1 MPLSLD
7 DDRWNTL
14 RTAYKMP
21 ATDVVSWLATAY
33 LSSMNDEL
41 LGDII
46 NDVQHQ
52 GDTSEAMYAVA
63 PHLLALSQKSSGKM
77 ALLML
82 IHAGLISASSQ
93 SQIAVPCPADLA
105 TEFQATYN
113 LGRSMVLAQL
123 AHNHEFDDFKYLIAA
138 LAGFSGHGRFGRL
151 IEGFDLYQDQFHH
164 ALLDTPIDDER

>member
-1 MPLSLD
+1 
-7 DDRWNTL
+7 
-14 RTAYKMP
+14 MP

-33 LSSMNDEL
+33 LSGMNDEL

-93 SQIAVPCPADLA
+93 SQIAVVQPIL
-105 TEFQATYN
+105 
-113 LGRSMVLAQL
+113 QL
-123 AHNHEFDDFKYLIAA
+123 NFKPQTTS
-138 LAGFSGHGRFGRL
+138 AGQWCWHSLHITMSL
-151 IEGFDLYQDQFHH
+151 MISN
-164 ALLDTPIDDER
+164 T